1 MSSVPPPSLPSRPE
15 LPEGVHRPEPPAPPE
30 RTWERAVPLWSPFA
44 VAFAAFIL
52 ASVSYAVFVAIAGL
66 SAAEAENAPGPLLG
80 ATFVQDA
87 VLIGGAAL
95 AIHVAVRS
103 DAVGA
108 LGIRPTRL
116 GPALGWGLAVMVAYW
131 ISTGIVVSIFGKPPE
146 QEITQE
152 IKEETAALALAGY
165 IGITCMLAPL
175 AEEVFFR
182 GFLFPVLRSRWGT
195 AAGVIATGALFS
207 LVHASGSP
215 AEALI
220 VLFVLGAGLCLLYL
234 RTGSLL
240 PCIGVHALNNAI
252 AFAATKE
259 MEWSVAL
266 LTVVGSVAVSVS
278 IAMAFMRSRA
288 PAQA

>member
-1 MSSVPPPSLPSRPE
+1 MSSLPPPSLPSRPE

-87 VLIGGAAL
+87 VLIGGAAF
-95 AIHVAVRS
+95 AIHLAVRS
-103 DAVGA
+103 DAAGA

-116 GPALGWGLAVMVAYW
+116 GPALGWGLAVMVVYW
-131 ISTGIVVSIFGKPPE
+131 ISTGIVVSIFGEPPE
-146 QEITQE
+146 QEITEE

-165 IGITCMLAPL
+165 IGITCVLAPL

-252 AFAATKE
+252 AFAVTKE

-266 LTVVGSVAVSVS
+266 LTVVGSVVVSVS